1 MMTFGACSFVF
12 CIGYLIYMK
21 ETWKKEKVVTVI
33 NENDELVLAKKKSRK
48 AARKSTIEE
57 DFVKSQELSPRT

>member
-33 NENDELVLAKKKSRK
+33 NENDELVLAKKKSRW
-48 AARKSTIEE
+48 
-57 DFVKSQELSPRT
+57 D